1 MSGQTISQKI
11 LARNSSKSAV
21 RPGEIVDATIDLA
34 MSHDNALLVSKKFK
48 EIGVPKIW
56 NSDKVVI
63 PFDHRTPAPTIEVA
77 NGHAAVRSFVRDAGI
92 KNFYDVGVG
101 ICHQVLPEKARE

>member
-1 MSGQTISQKI
+1 
-11 LARNSSKSAV
+11 
-21 RPGEIVDATIDLA
+21 

-48 EIGVPKIW
+48 EIGVPQIW
-56 NSDKVVI
+56 DADKVVI

-77 NGHAAVRSFVRDAGI
+77 NGHAQVRSFIRQVGI

-101 ICHQVLPEKARE
+101 ICHQVLPEKGHIKPGMLVVGTDSHTTTYGAFGAFATGIGAT